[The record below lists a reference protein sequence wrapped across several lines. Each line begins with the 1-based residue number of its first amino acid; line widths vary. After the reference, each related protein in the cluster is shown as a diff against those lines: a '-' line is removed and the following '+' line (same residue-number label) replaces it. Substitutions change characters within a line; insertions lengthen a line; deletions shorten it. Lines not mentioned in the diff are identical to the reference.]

1 MDSIL
6 FDEKKINA
14 RNLKLINQKFDEA
27 EKILQSIKPSKI
39 PELKESFQSIPPY
52 RRAVNYIITMMILGW
67 AFFLLGTISV
77 LPLIRVGYEVAMTKY
92 DKFTIAI
99 IYMIY
104 SYYFMSAPF
113 MGIAQ
118 ISYVMVIFALFNN
131 IDFYALSEKQ
141 FPSLS
146 LDLDVPLYVD
156 QGVISFLRTAGYDFG
171 FISSFPQYFNSM
183 KNIDS
188 IKQLAQRITNFK
200 KEFPS
205 MKGLGNNDIF
215 DLLLDQRNFPLSAYR
230 TAFRGGLD
238 TIPAKFSMKPGE
250 FNDFTNPAYKSFINS
265 IGENTKILEQIQQG
279 TDNRNSFIGVIRDMG
294 FFRNRNRGLFAV
306 GAFLLVVL
314 VIISYVSTFDSPLY
328 RMKLTSPE
336 EYKKI
341 KMKLEEMKNV
351 NIESNLDNVT
361 LPF

>member
-6 FDEKKINA
+6 FDEKRIKA

-39 PELKESFQSIPPY
+39 PELKESFESISPN
-52 RRAVNYIITMMILGW
+52 RRAVNYIITMMVLGW
-67 AFFLLGTISV
+67 AFFLLGTITV

-92 DKFTIAI
+92 DKFTVALV
-99 IYMIY
+99 YMIY

-118 ISYVMVIFALFNN
+118 ISYVMVVFALFNN
-131 IDFYALSEKQ
+131 IDFYALSESR

-156 QGVISFLRTAGYDFG
+156 QGVISFLRTSGYDFG

-183 KNIDS
+183 KNIES
-188 IKQLAQRITNFK
+188 IKQLAQILKDFK
-200 KEFPS
+200 KENPTIKS
-205 MKGLGNNDIF
+205 LSNSDIF
-215 DLLLDQRNFPLSAYR
+215 DLLLEQRDFPLSAYKN
-230 TAFRGGLD
+230 AFRGGISNL
-238 TIPAKFSMKPGE
+238 PSKFSMEAGDL
-250 FNDFTNPAYKSFINS
+250 NDYMNPAYKAFINSVEDNTEILEKIQQGSDNRTSFIN
-265 IGENTKILEQIQQG
+265 I
-279 TDNRNSFIGVIRDMG
+279 VRDMG

-314 VIISYVSTFDSPLY
+314 GVISYISTFDSPVY
-328 RMKLTSPE
+328 SMKLTSPE

-341 KMKLEEMKNV
+341 KLKLEEMTSM
-351 NIESNLDNVT
+351 NIESNLDKIS